1 MGNLPRLPAI
11 EKNSKIIKKIFGGFG
26 KNSYLCIVDAKRIKA
41 SKNCG
46 ITMEKI
52 FPSARGSSASYNRKI
67 KD

>member
-1 MGNLPRLPAI
+1 MERFSKIVGKKFGYI
-11 EKNSKIIKKIFGGFG
+11 EKIL
-26 KNSYLCIVDAKRIKA
+26 YLCIKDAKMTKA